1 MNGMIFQKTNK
12 KKDSTPHTEHFILT
26 FCLQECWHHLNSAGI
41 LPSASWAR
49 FIFFTAF
56 FYVCSGETLKVH
68 ESTRTSCY
76 FPKELVKPP
85 TDTSSAKL
93 HDDLQLVN
101 KLTTRL
107 IYFRHFCHVSL
118 VFTSGKIRTFD
129 FPHSDTIR
137 TNAVNCTV

>member
-1 MNGMIFQKTNK
+1 MNGMIFQKKKK

-68 ESTRTSCY
+68 KSTRTSCY

-107 IYFRHFCHVSL
+107 IYF
-118 VFTSGKIRTFD
+118 FD
-129 FPHSDTIR
+129 ISAMSRWFYKR
-137 TNAVNCTV
+137 